1 MTEMMQSAAAERA
14 HLLDVAFFYTG
25 SNETARFAVP
35 GDVSL
40 QQAWDMAYIELK
52 EARQPADT
60 LEARD
65 TGAPLADDLDKTV
78 RYVKEHVVHDLRFQI
93 HAEKGGA

>member
-1 MTEMMQSAAAERA
+1 MTETAQSAAAEQA

-25 SNETARFAVP
+25 TNETARFAVP
-35 GDVSL
+35 GDVTL

-60 LEARD
+60 LEARH
-65 TGAPLADDLDKTV
+65 TGASLAGDLDKTV
-78 RYVKEHVVHDLRFQI
+78 RYVKDHVVPDLHFQI
-93 HAEKGGA
+93 HTEKGGA